1 MADAL
6 VVPFIGRSGRSD
18 HEWAVGSS
26 RRGSASSRR
35 SGLVVRTESPGYT
48 PEFFADLDRQ
58 LGDERGQAGEPS
70 RGDFQT
76 HDLLAIV
83 ERFATGW
90 DDLPHLVPGRE
101 DYRVLI
107 SVGVLVATV
116 SVDAQ
121 LASDGAVE
129 LVRMRIDLTWPDTD
143 PDVQ

>member
-1 MADAL
+1 MT
-6 VVPFIGRSGRSD
+6 ST
-18 HEWAVGSS
+18 
-26 RRGSASSRR
+26 RRK
-35 SGLVVRTESPGYT
+35 VRPT

-58 LGDERGQAGEPS
+58 LGDERGPAGEPS

-90 DDLPHLVPGRE
+90 DDLSHLVPGRA

-129 LVRMRIDLTWPDTD
+129 LVRLRIDLTWPDTD
-143 PDVQ
+143 PDDQ

>member
-1 MADAL
+1 M
-6 VVPFIGRSGRSD
+6 
-18 HEWAVGSS
+18 
-26 RRGSASSRR
+26 
-35 SGLVVRTESPGYT
+35 SPGRRKVRPT

-58 LGDERGQAGEPS
+58 LGDERGRAGEPS

-90 DDLPHLVPGRE
+90 DDLPHLIPGRA

-121 LASDGAVE
+121 LAADRAIE
-129 LVRMRIDLTWPDTD
+129 LVRLRIDQTWPHADLD
-143 PDVQ
+143 DQ